1 MKHHKLKHF
10 NPVDTSGLDAVAAIS
25 SDSNTTQELT
35 VLICRAGVS
44 RGRGVYI
51 TPPPCPI
58 LALQEVPSSSRKEE
72 LFLLFF
78 ELTRFLDRPSALHLR
93 NRLLHPL

>member
-1 MKHHKLKHF
+1 MIVKHHKLKHF

-51 TPPPCPI
+51 SPPPLPYFGI
-58 LALQEVPSSSRKEE
+58 TGGP
-72 LFLLFF
+72 F
-78 ELTRFLDRPSALHLR
+78 ELTKGRTVPFIL
-93 NRLLHPL
+93 